1 MFRLLLTMLFTIY
14 VGTDIFSMSYLASEY
29 KDEDKIK
36 LTVADQKKLGKADKE
51 IQKSIQLKQL
61 ADKMY
66 SDNAAKQ
73 SDLSAEESEKLN
85 NKALEK
91 QTEALKIQQSA
102 DETKYNVYSSKI
114 AEFWNKYKGDP
125 GELINAESSENS
137 GKLNYQSA
145 QDQFKEVDENKDKLV
160 AYSKLSSASDLL
172 SKAVENVKNAFEVY
186 SNISLSVSA
195 KSTHRDQPI
204 EKSMR
209 DTIKTYDK
217 QIPVSANNETENV
230 TNSSS
235 DIYHAVNVGEN
246 MTDKFNKFLKEYFP
260 NDFDK
265 YIYNFSLVRNSDIDS
280 VKVAWEKYLQREKN
294 KNNLNGEFQVNEHI
308 NKADNSKSKVVS
320 NSGLRIVPTKNIRES
335 GKQKNTDNYKNKIFK
350 TFSDRVF
357 TFKVQIV
364 ACRVP
369 LNSEFLKEI
378 YSGLEQFEELY
389 ENEWYKYSIGQFN
402 TYESAGQLR
411 DKCGVKGAF
420 IIGYLNGKKI
430 KLD

>member
-209 DTIKTYDK
+209 DTIKTYGK
-217 QIPVSANNETENV
+217 QIPVSANN
-230 TNSSS
+230 
-235 DIYHAVNVGEN
+235 
-246 MTDKFNKFLKEYFP
+246 
-260 NDFDK
+260 
-265 YIYNFSLVRNSDIDS
+265 
-280 VKVAWEKYLQREKN
+280 
-294 KNNLNGEFQVNEHI
+294 
-308 NKADNSKSKVVS
+308 
-320 NSGLRIVPTKNIRES
+320 
-335 GKQKNTDNYKNKIFK
+335 
-350 TFSDRVF
+350 
-357 TFKVQIV
+357 
-364 ACRVP
+364 
-369 LNSEFLKEI
+369 
-378 YSGLEQFEELY
+378 
-389 ENEWYKYSIGQFN
+389 
-402 TYESAGQLR
+402 
-411 DKCGVKGAF
+411 
-420 IIGYLNGKKI
+420 
-430 KLD
+430 